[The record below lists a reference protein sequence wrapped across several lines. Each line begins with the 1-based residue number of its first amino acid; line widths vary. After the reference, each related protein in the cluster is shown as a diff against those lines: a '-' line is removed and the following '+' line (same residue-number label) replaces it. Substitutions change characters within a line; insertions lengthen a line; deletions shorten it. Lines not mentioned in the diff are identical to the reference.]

1 MEKFGLNKT
10 TIHSINSVFE
20 SHPNIERSLIY
31 GSRAKGNFR
40 TGSDIDLTLFG
51 EKLTLSELLKIEN
64 ELDDLML
71 PYKIDISIFH
81 KIESR
86 NLTDHIQRIG
96 KEFYSLTQPV
106 DKR

>member
-1 MEKFGLNKT
+1 M
-10 TIHSINSVFE
+10 S
-20 SHPNIERSLIY
+20 SHVDFP
-31 GSRAKGNFR
+31 
-40 TGSDIDLTLFG
+40 DIDLTLFG